1 MVAQSEKQGNQIL
14 LDVILLTPSTIRAFE
29 LKPCYFSTALSV
41 GVLDGECIYLKNLIR
56 MLIVGDNFDVQFFQ
70 DLVLKGVKYALL
82 LDWELV

>member
-1 MVAQSEKQGNQIL
+1 
-14 LDVILLTPSTIRAFE
+14 
-29 LKPCYFSTALSV
+29 
-41 GVLDGECIYLKNLIR
+41 